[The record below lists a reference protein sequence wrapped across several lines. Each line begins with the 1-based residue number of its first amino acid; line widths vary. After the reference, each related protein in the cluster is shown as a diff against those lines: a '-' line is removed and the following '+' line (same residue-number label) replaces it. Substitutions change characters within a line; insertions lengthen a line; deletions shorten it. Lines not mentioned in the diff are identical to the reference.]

1 MDYGEWDG
9 DSGLIGSDLIGS
21 DVTGSDLSEGT

>member
-9 DSGLIGSDLIGS
+9 DSGLIGSGLIGS